1 MTTAAKRRSVFDA
14 SLPTVTYHGVR
25 HPAEAHDII
34 ARARQQAPIAL
45 GPYGPELLTYDLARL
60 ALRDPRFAMPQ
71 GNGLAMQGVTS
82 GPLWDRLSN
91 LIVGIDGADH
101 KRLRRLV
108 SQAFTPRAAERM
120 RTACGA
126 IISELVDR
134 HIHAGRCDV
143 VLDIARPYPV
153 PIICATLGVPRKDW
167 DLFSD
172 CLRGI
177 SKAFGANAA
186 AHTVP
191 ILVTWQN
198 LDAYLDDLIE
208 RRRRS
213 LTDDLL
219 SELIRAGD
227 DGDRLTRREILDLVA
242 VLLLAGTDTT
252 RNQLA
257 AAVQVF
263 VDHPDQWALLAE
275 HPELTPQAVEEVMR
289 HTPASFSA
297 IRVAVEDVD
306 LNGVLFP
313 AGTCVVVN
321 TAAANRDPNRYQN
334 PERFDITRQGPAP
347 MLTFGGGAHH
357 CLGAHLARVELAEA
371 LGVIARRMAVIR
383 PTGPAP
389 GRPIVGI
396 AGPRT
401 LPIEF
406 DAGPQRPVG
415 PMPR

>member
-1 MTTAAKRRSVFDA
+1 MTTADKRRSVFDA
-14 SLPTVTYHGVR
+14 SLPTVAYHGVR
-25 HPAEAHDII
+25 QPDEAHAII
-34 ARARQQAPIAL
+34 SRARQQAPIAL
-45 GPYGPELLTYDLARL
+45 GPYGPELLTYDLVRP

-71 GNGLAMQGVTS
+71 ANGLAMQGVTS
-82 GPLWDRLSN
+82 GPLWDKLSN

-108 SQAFTPRAAERM
+108 AKAFTPRGAERM
-120 RTACGA
+120 RTACDA
-126 IISELVDR
+126 IISELIDR

-143 VLDIARPYPV
+143 VVDIARPYPV
-153 PIICATLGVPRKDW
+153 PIICATLGVPREDW
-167 DLFSD
+167 ELFSD

-177 SKAFGANAA
+177 SKAFGGNAA
-186 AHTVP
+186 THTTT
-191 ILVTWQN
+191 ILVAWQK

-213 LTDDLL
+213 LTDDLI

-263 VDHPDQWALLAE
+263 VDHPYQWALLAD
-275 HPELTPQAVEEVMR
+275 HPELAPQAVEEVMR

-306 LNGVLFP
+306 LDGILVP

-321 TAAANRDPNRYQN
+321 TAAANRDPNQYED
-334 PERFDITRQGPAP
+334 PERFDITRHGPTA

-357 CLGAHLARVELAEA
+357 CLGAHFARVELAEA
-371 LGVIARRMAVIR
+371 LLVMARRMAGIR
-383 PTGPAP
+383 VAGPAP
-389 GRPIVGI
+389 WRPIVGI

-406 DAGPQRPVG
+406 DARPLAS
-415 PMPR
+415 

>member
-14 SLPTVTYHGVR
+14 PLPTIAYHGVR
-25 HPAEAHDII
+25 SPDEAHEII
-34 ARARQQAPIAL
+34 ARARRQAPVAL
-45 GPYGPELLTYDLARL
+45 GPYGPELLTYDSARL
-60 ALRDPRFAMPQ
+60 ALRDPRFAMPPA
-71 GNGLAMQGVTS
+71 NGLAMQGVTS
-82 GPLWDRLSN
+82 GPLWDRVSN
-91 LIVGIDGADH
+91 LIVGMDGADH

-120 RTACGA
+120 RAACGA

-134 HIHAGRCDV
+134 HIDAGRCDV
-143 VLDIARPYPV
+143 VADIARPYPV
-153 PIICATLGVPRKDW
+153 PIICTMLGVPREDW

-177 SKAFGANAA
+177 SKAFTANAA
-186 AHTVP
+186 AHTTT
-191 ILVTWQN
+191 ILVAWQN
-198 LDAYLDDLIE
+198 VDAYLDELIE

-213 LTDDLL
+213 LTDDLI

-263 VDHPDQWALLAE
+263 AHHPDQWALLADR
-275 HPELTPQAVEEVMR
+275 PELAPQAVEEAMR

-297 IRVAVEDVD
+297 VRIAVEKVD
-306 LNGVLFP
+306 LDGVLFP

-321 TAAANRDPNRYQN
+321 TAAANRDPVRYED
-334 PERFDITRQGPAP
+334 PERFDITREGPPAV
-347 MLTFGGGAHH
+347 LTFGGGAHH
-357 CLGAHLARVELAEA
+357 CLGVHLARVELAEA
-371 LGVIARRMAVIR
+371 LVAMTRRMPAIR
-383 PTGPAP
+383 GAGPAP
-389 GRPIVGI
+389 WRPIVGI
-396 AGPRT
+396 AGPTT

-406 DAGPQRPVG
+406 GGSPPPVG
-415 PMPR
+415 